1 MLVQTLVLI
10 CALTCISPIALQG
23 KTTEIT
29 PKALQNDASGE
40 HKIVAAKVT
49 VNGNYAHGKNK
60 KLEKIVAVA
69 SVPLSQVDK
78 GKNRKKGDIRL
89 TIIEGKNGKRKI
101 VRKNL
106 DKSSELY
113 AKLRQTLDDSIIFYK
128 QNHLDAIKQSTGK
141 RDSASRHSSSH
152 HSSSHHSSSHRSP
165 HHSSS
170 GHRK

>member
-1 MLVQTLVLI
+1 MLVQTLALI
-10 CALTCISPIALQG
+10 CTLTCVAPIALQG

-29 PKALQNDASGE
+29 PKALQNTGSSE
-40 HKIVAAKVT
+40 HKVVAAKVT

-60 KLEKIVAVA
+60 KLEKIVAIA
-69 SVPLSQVDK
+69 SVPLSEVGK

-113 AKLRQTLDDSIIFYK
+113 AKLRQTLDDSILFYK
-128 QNHLDAIKQSTGK
+128 QNHLDAIKQGASK
-141 RDSASRHSSSH
+141 RDSSSRHSSSH
-152 HSSSHHSSSHRSP
+152 HSSSHRSSHHSSSSHR
-165 HHSSS
+165 
-170 GHRK
+170 K